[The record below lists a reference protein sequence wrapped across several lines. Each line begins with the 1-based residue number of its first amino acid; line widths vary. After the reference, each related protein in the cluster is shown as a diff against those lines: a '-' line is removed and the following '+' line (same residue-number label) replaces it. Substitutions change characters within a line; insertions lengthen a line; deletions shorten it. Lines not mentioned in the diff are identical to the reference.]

1 MDMGIWLACLEGA
14 DLDGNGINGAA
25 QRAQMQKEEK
35 KISIQPT
42 SSQPAVNK

>member
-1 MDMGIWLACLEGA
+1 MDMGIWLSCLEGA

-35 KISIQPT
+35 NLYTAYIQPA
-42 SSQPAVNK
+42 SCK